1 MEVFFCKK
9 VLSIPKNMY
18 TKWFDCDKIKGTPVI
33 RTRQPG
39 DELALSPGVHKPL
52 RRYMIDEKIPSELRD
67 RIPVLADG
75 NRVMW
80 VIGYRISSDY
90 KIDEATKRV
99 FQAELP
105 DSEERKLPA
114 KRKD

>member
-1 MEVFFCKK
+1 MSWPFSQGFTS
-9 VLSIPKNMY
+9 LSEGI
-18 TKWFDCDKIKGTPVI
+18 W
-33 RTRQPG
+33 
-39 DELALSPGVHKPL
+39 
-52 RRYMIDEKIPSELRD
+52 IDEKIPSELRD

>member
-1 MEVFFCKK
+1 M
-9 VLSIPKNMY
+9 
-18 TKWFDCDKIKGTPVI
+18 
-33 RTRQPG
+33 
-39 DELALSPGVHKPL
+39 
-52 RRYMIDEKIPSELRD
+52 
-67 RIPVLADG
+67 
-75 NRVMW
+75 MW

>member
-1 MEVFFCKK
+1 MSWPF
-9 VLSIPKNMY
+9 
-18 TKWFDCDKIKGTPVI
+18 
-33 RTRQPG
+33 RQG
-39 DELALSPGVHKPL
+39 FTSL